1 MASKWYII
9 NTVSGQEQKVAKA
22 LRDSV
27 DQYGIQDKIEEV
39 IVPVET
45 FSEVKRGKKVLSERK
60 IFPGYVMIKMHL
72 DDQTWNLVKNM
83 PKVSGLLGGAG
94 KPIAVPESQ
103 ILSVLKQVEEGVV
116 AKEVAIS
123 YSVGEVIKI
132 MDGPFESFTGTVDK
146 VDDERKRL
154 TVSVSIF
161 GRLTPVDLEFDQIK
175 KEINI

>member
-27 DQYGIQDKIEEV
+27 DQYAIQDKIEEI

-45 FSEVKRGKKVLSERK
+45 FSEVKRGKKVISERK

-116 AKEVAIS
+116 AKEVAAS

-146 VDDERKRL
+146 VDDERNRL

-161 GRLTPVDLEFDQIK
+161 GRLTPVDLEFDQVK